1 MKKSNDIGYIS
12 SIETMGLV
20 DGPGVRI
27 VIFMQGCNL
36 RCSYCHN
43 PETWVKDNYK
53 ITYTSSEL
61 VNFILK
67 YKNYLKHGGVTF
79 SGGEPLLQ
87 SKFIYNSILK
97 LKKENIH
104 TAIDTSGTINTFDK
118 LLDVVDLVILDI
130 KEIDKEKFKLLTGG
144 NIENLKSFIQTLEK
158 KNKKIWLRN
167 VIIPNYNDT
176 YEYID
181 NFYNFIKDIK
191 NVEKIELLGYHD
203 TAKIKYKELNISY
216 KLENVK
222 PLSNEKLKILQD
234 YLNNKLEKI

>member
-1 MKKSNDIGYIS
+1 MKEFNDIGYIS

-43 PETWVKDNYK
+43 PETWIKDNYK
-53 ITYTSSEL
+53 ITYTSNEL
-61 VNFILK
+61 VNFILR

-87 SKFIYNSILK
+87 SEFIYNCILK

-130 KEIDKEKFKLLTGG
+130 KEIDKEKFKSLTGG
-144 NIENLKSFIQTLEK
+144 NIEDLKSFIQTLEK

-181 NFYNFIKDIK
+181 KFYDFIKNIK
-191 NVEKIELLGYHD
+191 NVEKVELLGYHD
-203 TAKIKYKELNISY
+203 TAKSKYKELNISY

-222 PLSNEKLKILQD
+222 PLSTEKLKNLQD
-234 YLNNKLEKI
+234 YLNNKLKNK

>member
-1 MKKSNDIGYIS
+1 MKEFNDIGYIS

-43 PETWVKDNYK
+43 PETWIKDNYK
-53 ITYTSSEL
+53 ITYTSNEL
-61 VNFILK
+61 VNFILR

-87 SKFIYNSILK
+87 SEFIYNCILK

-130 KEIDKEKFKLLTGG
+130 KEIDKEKFKSLTGG
-144 NIENLKSFIQTLEK
+144 NIEDLNSFIQALEK

-181 NFYNFIKDIK
+181 KFYEFIKDIK
-191 NVEKIELLGYHD
+191 NVEKVELLGYHD
-203 TAKIKYKELNISY
+203 TAKSKYKELNISY

-222 PLSNEKLKILQD
+222 PLSTEKLKNLQD
-234 YLNNKLEKI
+234 YLNNKLKNK